1 MKHKVRS
8 IFEGSLLAV
17 IIVAVIWAIFSI
29 SFIVLSYLSM
39 RSYYKTLTAK
49 NFMKEI
55 KASNSNIVTAKIY
68 SQNASFCFDYNLK
81 APPKDVSDLHS
92 IFEKS
97 YDFLMNDPK
106 LKETVLIHGTRTS
119 IQFRYKD
126 DVYSYNSDEFSDHT
140 IESSPDF
147 LYIYHTWTVEKNG
160 KLIETIIKP

>member
-1 MKHKVRS
+1 MKHKVRF

-17 IIVAVIWAIFSI
+17 IIVAVIWALFSI

-39 RSYYKTLTAK
+39 RSYYKTPTAK
-49 NFMKEI
+49 SFMKEI

-81 APPKDVSDLHS
+81 AAPKDVSDLHS
-92 IFEKS
+92 IFERS

-106 LKETVLIHGTRTS
+106 LKERVLIHGTRTS

-126 DVYSYNSDEFSDHT
+126 DVYSYNSNEFYDHT